1 MVVDTRNI
9 HGHSIKL
16 LGEPRH
22 VTVEGV
28 KNMFSSL
35 GFDVQDIFMGTA
47 TKVVGGAPSAALMKT
62 SQINIQRAEKWRGE
76 GATILEGILA
86 ERRGVIEEKQVDVLC
101 ALKVVEL
108 AVVRGNSPNP
118 HTIFILTEDM
128 DLDPAA
134 NLATEWRA
142 KVIRVAPGN
151 IHQRSDNK
159 SGWMLITRKDFY
171 TLCAFPGTPESAT
184 KLRRSLVRTITDCVE
199 PRRYSFLRYEG
210 QPDEDQPKYA
220 VLRSNQGLHVKMENP
235 EPGLKYKDKISLRVQ
250 DVRMNDRS
258 QGFPD
263 IYVGESPDNGYLHN
277 IVSAK
282 ILYWSGQ
289 DRIYVQIDRG
299 GNQYHIPVPVGEA
312 LAPNDEIILLL
323 RSSNKVGDR
332 SYIYLGPS
340 VDLSDDAAEE
350 THLQFGTVTKIEG
363 NLGFVKVGSG
373 DEWVMK
379 ISSSLEDKILIGSQI
394 RVANT
399 GYIHLNTER
408 PLCFPLSSA
417 L

>member
-1 MVVDTRNI
+1 
-9 HGHSIKL
+9 
-16 LGEPRH
+16 
-22 VTVEGV
+22 
-28 KNMFSSL
+28 MFSSL

-47 TKVVGGAPSAALMKT
+47 TKVVGGAPSEALVQT

-86 ERRGVIEEKQVDVLC
+86 ERRGAIEEKQVDVLC

-108 AVVRGNSPNP
+108 AVIRGNSPNL

-134 NLATEWRA
+134 NLATEWHA

-151 IHQRSDNK
+151 IHQRRDNK

-171 TLCAFPGTPESAT
+171 TLCAFPGTPEAAT

-210 QPDEDQPKYA
+210 QPKYA

-235 EPGLKYKDKISLRVQ
+235 EPGLKYKDKISLQVQ
-250 DVRMNDRS
+250 DGRMNGRS

-263 IYVGESPDNGYLHN
+263 IYVGESQDNSYLHN

-282 ILYWSGQ
+282 NSLL
-289 DRIYVQIDRG
+289 
-299 GNQYHIPVPVGEA
+299 VGA
-312 LAPNDEIILLL
+312 RPNL
-323 RSSNKVGDR
+323 R
-332 SYIYLGPS
+332 
-340 VDLSDDAAEE
+340 
-350 THLQFGTVTKIEG
+350 
-363 NLGFVKVGSG
+363 
-373 DEWVMK
+373 
-379 ISSSLEDKILIGSQI
+379 
-394 RVANT
+394 AN
-399 GYIHLNTER
+399 R
-408 PLCFPLSSA
+408 
-417 L
+417 